1 MQSESS
7 LTLSTYLIVL
17 QSNHNTQCYIGIV
30 PRNSKKKKKFSSR
43 PRIIPLKDPSE
54 DQSEQCDFSGTRVH
68 TLAETGRCQ
77 CHPSKTTTRVETHV
91 NNTLFPGVLLRTI
104 QRARDTQSWRD
115 GRRGFFFLGPAELE
129 VLVTVVDHDGTI
141 PDGNRSLGSAERSVP
156 ARGPGWVLWGFSQP
170 SHRILREI
178 ISGVQLS
185 VSFQSD
191 GCGAQ
196 ALALIF
202 ANCGE

>member
-1 MQSESS
+1 MPMPPKQNNHQGRNPREQHIISWGISPYNPKS
-7 LTLSTYLIVL
+7 PRHSVL
-17 QSNHNTQCYIGIV
+17 AGWKAGI
-30 PRNSKKKKKFSSR
+30 
-43 PRIIPLKDPSE
+43 
-54 DQSEQCDFSGTRVH
+54 
-68 TLAETGRCQ
+68 
-77 CHPSKTTTRVETHV
+77 
-91 NNTLFPGVLLRTI
+91 
-104 QRARDTQSWRD
+104 
-115 GRRGFFFLGPAELE
+115 FFLGPAELE